1 MKAFGRDQP
10 TGGRQAAQGAMRDR
24 EPNHLRALKPR
35 LAGHPAVFEC
45 AVMLVGMR
53 GQRRV
58 RRPGQEVLHVLDE

>member
-1 MKAFGRDQP
+1 
-10 TGGRQAAQGAMRDR
+10 MRDR
-24 EPNHLRALKPR
+24 EPNHLRALKAR